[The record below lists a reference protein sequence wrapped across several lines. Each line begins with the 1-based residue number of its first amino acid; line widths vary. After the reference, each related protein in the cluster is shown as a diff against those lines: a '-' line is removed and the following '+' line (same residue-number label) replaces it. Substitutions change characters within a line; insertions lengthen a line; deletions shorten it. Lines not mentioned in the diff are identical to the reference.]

1 MMNNKQ
7 IISKLDDIC
16 SGITAIFSIKNV
28 AYGRKMF
35 NKWYPTRKSFTEMM
49 DNPSS
54 EKISFNFLGK
64 RYSIPVS
71 YRDKRN
77 EEDLNAVRNIENHL
91 TAILKK
97 EEDTIKEIIYESQLI
112 PSGSDID
119 KVKWDKYVTP
129 KVLLAM
135 SEQDIKWFSKSVRQ
149 VIIVCDCYLDKRDPF
164 VIILENEEIVHCS
177 QMSDLKLKY

>member
-1 MMNNKQ
+1 MNRQ
-7 IISKLDDIC
+7 YIISKIEDIF
-16 SGITAIFSIKNV
+16 SGLNSLYSIKNA

-49 DNPSS
+49 ENPSS
-54 EKISFNFLGK
+54 QKISFNFLGK

-112 PSGSDID
+112 PSGSDIE
-119 KVKWDKYVTP
+119 KVKWDRYVTP